1 MKEFNKADLLIH
13 I

>member
-1 MKEFNKADLLIH
+1 MNKDLLIH